1 MTDIQGS
8 FFFFLPPPEEG
19 GARVPCQISDLA
31 GWEREGE
38 FLAKRFSGGHRGAT
52 PPYSHDRFCMVLYFV
67 GYKLYRTRPSFGKI
81 I

>member
-1 MTDIQGS
+1 VPGFPAKSAIWQG
-8 FFFFLPPPEEG
+8 G
-19 GARVPCQISDLA
+19 KGR
-31 GWEREGE
+31 GE